1 MAARALTPID
11 CYALI
16 NAVAKE
22 ATGQE
27 ATIQAQDT
35 SSFVSVGETI
45 LNTGTENTLNAL
57 SIVLGRTF
65 TAVRPYEAKLRM
77 INAINSGLYTNRI
90 RKISYYS
97 REAEPSGAFNTNL
110 YLNHA
115 MGFDNGSNP
124 SGGTPQSLP
133 TMWEQNQPVPLE
145 LNFAGRSVWDDSTTV
160 YEIQLQAAF
169 RDEAAFSQF
178 VSGILTEKGNDIET
192 QKEAFDRA
200 CLLNFL
206 GGIYDMNTVAGGAI
220 DLTAAFN
227 AEHNTTYTR
236 DDLLITYK
244 KEFLEFFVATV
255 KYLSDTLT
263 NRSKKYHWSPTK
275 TIDGV
280 NYTLLRHTPKSM
292 QRMILH
298 SKFWIDAETKVM
310 PEIFNDQ
317 YLKLENFETLDFW
330 QNENDPFG
338 LDIVP
343 AIPDVSDPTEQT
355 AGSRVQLDYVIGTIY
370 DADAIMTDYQLEESY
385 STPVEARKRY
395 RNVWWHFARNAI
407 NDFTEN
413 AILLYMGEGGE

>member
-1 MAARALTPID
+1 MARTMTPID
-11 CYALI
+11 AYALI

-27 ATIQAQDT
+27 ATLQAVD
-35 SSFVSVGETI
+35 SSTFVSVGETV
-45 LNTGTENTLNAL
+45 LSTGTENTLNAL
-57 SIVLGRTF
+57 SLVLGRTF
-65 TAVRPYEAKLRM
+65 MAVRPYKAKLRI
-77 INAINSGLYTNRI
+77 INAINSGLYSNRM

-97 REAEPSGAFNTNL
+97 REAQASGAFNTDL

-145 LNFAGRSVWDDSTTV
+145 LNFGGRSVWDDSTTV
-160 YEIQLQAAF
+160 YEIQLQQAF
-169 RDEAAFSQF
+169 RDEASFIDF

-206 GGIYDMNTVAGGAI
+206 AGIYDMNSVAGGAI
-220 DLTAAFN
+220 DLTAGYN
-227 AEHNTTYTR
+227 AANNTAYTR
-236 DDLLITYK
+236 DDLITTYK
-244 KEFLEFFVATV
+244 KEFLEYLVSTV
-255 KYLSDTLT
+255 KYISDTLT

-280 NYTLLRHTPKSM
+280 SYTLLRHTPKDR
-292 QRMILH
+292 QRMIMN
-298 SKFWIDAETKVM
+298 SKFWIDAETMVL
-310 PEIFNDQ
+310 PEIFNDE
-317 YLKLENFETLDFW
+317 YLKLENFERLDFW
-330 QNENDPFG
+330 QNENDPFAI
-338 LDIVP
+338 DVTP
-343 AIPDVSDPTEQT
+343 AIPNVLSPGSQT
-355 AGSRVQLDYVIGTIY
+355 AGAEVQLDYVIGAIY
-370 DADAIMTDYQLEESY
+370 DVDAIMTDYQLEESY

-395 RNVWWHFARNAI
+395 RNIWWHFARNAI

>member
-1 MAARALTPID
+1 MARTMTPID
-11 CYALI
+11 AYALI

-27 ATIQAQDT
+27 ATLQAVD
-35 SSFVSVGETI
+35 SSTFVSVGETV
-45 LNTGTENTLNAL
+45 LSTGTENTLNAL

-65 TAVRPYEAKLRM
+65 MAVRPYKAKLRI
-77 INAINSGLYTNRI
+77 INAINSGLYSNRV

-97 REAEPSGAFNTNL
+97 REAQASGAFNTDL

-145 LNFAGRSVWDDSTTV
+145 LNFGGRSVWDDSTTV
-160 YEIQLQAAF
+160 YEIQLQQAF
-169 RDEAAFSQF
+169 RDEASFIDF

-206 GGIYDMNTVAGGAI
+206 AGIYDMNSVAGGAI
-220 DLTAAFN
+220 DLTAGYN
-227 AEHNTTYTR
+227 AANNTSYTR
-236 DDLLITYK
+236 DDLLTTYK
-244 KEFLEFFVATV
+244 KEFLEYLVSTV
-255 KYLSDTLT
+255 KYISDTLT

-280 NYTLLRHTPKSM
+280 PYTLLRHTPKDR
-292 QRMILH
+292 QRMIMN
-298 SKFWIDAETKVM
+298 SKFWIDAETMVL
-310 PEIFNDQ
+310 PEIFNDE
-317 YLKLENFETLDFW
+317 YLKLENFERLDFW
-330 QNENDPFG
+330 QNENDPFAI
-338 LDIVP
+338 DVTP
-343 AIPDVSDPTEQT
+343 AIPDVLSPGSQT
-355 AGSRVQLDYVIGTIY
+355 AGSEVQLDYVIGAIY
-370 DADAIMTDYQLEESY
+370 DVDAIMTDYQLEESY

-395 RNVWWHFARNAI
+395 RNIWWHFARNAI